1 MTKPTAPPLGEFE
14 RIARFFAP
22 LAGPEALNLKD
33 DVALIDGPA
42 GEQYALTTDTIIEG
56 VDYFPN
62 DPPFQVAQKLLR
74 VNLSDI
80 AAKAAT
86 PFGYLLT
93 TALPKSH
100 GDAWLE
106 QFAQGLAA
114 DQKEFGVVLLGG
126 DSSGTPGP
134 TSLTLALIGKV
145 AKGGAVLRSTAQAG
159 DHLYV
164 SGTIGDSALGLAVR
178 KGELGNGLNEAERD
192 YLVDR
197 YRLPRPRVALGPR
210 LAGIAHAMIDISDGL
225 IGDLGH
231 LCAASRLRGI
241 VRQTLLPLSP
251 AARSAIAANPRLN
264 TAVTGGGDD
273 YELLF
278 TAPAE
283 AAEVIAQAS
292 AAVGVPVTAIGAMEK
307 GEGVALLDAAGHEVK
322 VEQKGY
328 AHFS

>member
-1 MTKPTAPPLGEFE
+1 MTKPTTPPLGEFE

-22 LAGPEALNLKD
+22 LAGPGALNLTD

-56 VDYFPN
+56 VDYFPD

-80 AAKAAT
+80 AAKGAA

-93 TALPKSH
+93 TALPKAQ
-100 GDAWLE
+100 GDAWLDE
-106 QFAQGLAA
+106 FTKGLAA
-114 DQKEFGVVLLGG
+114 DQKEFGVMLLGG

-134 TSLTLALIGKV
+134 ATLTLALIGKV
-145 AKGGAVLRSTAQAG
+145 TKGKAVLRSTAHAG
-159 DHLYV
+159 DQIYV
-164 SGTIGDSALGLAVR
+164 SGTLGDAALGLAAR
-178 KGELGNGLNEAERD
+178 RGEIGTELGATERD
-192 YLVDR
+192 YLIDR
-197 YRLPRPRVALGPR
+197 YRLPRPRVALGQA

-225 IGDLGH
+225 LADLEH
-231 LCAASRLRGI
+231 ICSASGLRGV
-241 VRQTLLPLSP
+241 VRQPLLPLSP
-251 AARSAIAANPRLN
+251 AARAAIAVNPTLN
-264 TAVTGGGDD
+264 IAVTGGGDD

-278 TAPAE
+278 SAPAE
-283 AAEVIAQAS
+283 AAEAIAKAS

-307 GEGVALLDAAGHEVK
+307 GQGFALLDAAGRAMR
-322 VEQKGY
+322 VELKGY

>member
-1 MTKPTAPPLGEFE
+1 MTKPTTPPLGEFE

-22 LAGPEALNLKD
+22 LAGPGALNLTD

-56 VDYFPN
+56 VDYFPD

-80 AAKAAT
+80 AAKGAT

-93 TALPKSH
+93 TALPKTH
-100 GDAWLE
+100 GEAWLE
-106 QFAQGLAA
+106 EFTKGLAA
-114 DQKEFGVVLLGG
+114 DQKEFGVMLLGG

-134 TSLTLALIGKV
+134 ATLTLALIGKV
-145 AKGGAVLRSTAQAG
+145 AKGRAVLRSTARAG
-159 DHLYV
+159 DQIYV
-164 SGTIGDSALGLAVR
+164 SGTLGDAALGLAVR
-178 KGELGNGLNEAERD
+178 KGEIGPALGAAERD
-192 YLVDR
+192 YLIDR
-197 YRLPRPRVALGPR
+197 YRLPRPRVALGQA

-225 IGDLGH
+225 LADLGH
-231 LCAASRLRGI
+231 VCSASGLRG
-241 VRQTLLPLSP
+241 VVHQPLLPLSP
-251 AARSAIAANPRLN
+251 AARAVIAANPNLN

-283 AAEVIAQAS
+283 AAEAIAKAY

-307 GEGVALLDAAGHEVK
+307 GQGLALLDAAGRAVK
-322 VEQKGY
+322 VELKGY

>member
-22 LAGPEALNLKD
+22 LAGPEALNLQD

-56 VDYFPN
+56 VDYFPD

-80 AAKAAT
+80 AAKGAT

-106 QFAQGLAA
+106 QFTKGLAA
-114 DQKEFGVVLLGG
+114 DQKEFGVMLLGG

-134 TSLTLALIGKV
+134 ATLTLALIGKV
-145 AKGGAVLRSTAQAG
+145 AKGRAVLRSTAQEG
-159 DHLYV
+159 DQIFV
-164 SGTIGDSALGLAVR
+164 SGTLGDSALGLAVR
-178 KGELGNGLNEAERD
+178 KGELGNALTDAERD
-192 YLVDR
+192 YLIDR

-210 LAGIAHAMIDISDGL
+210 LVGIAHAMIDISDGL
-225 IGDLGH
+225 LGDLEH
-231 LCAASRLRGI
+231 ICAASRLRG
-241 VRQTLLPLSP
+241 VVHQARLPLSP
-251 AARSAIAANPRLN
+251 ASRSAITANPRLN

-283 AAEVIAQAS
+283 AVEAIARAA

-307 GEGVALLDAAGHEVK
+307 GEGVGLLDAAGQAVR

>member
-1 MTKPTAPPLGEFE
+1 MTKPTTPPLGEFE

-22 LAGPEALNLKD
+22 LAGPEALNLQD
-33 DVALIDGPA
+33 DVALIDGPT

-56 VDYFPN
+56 VDYFPD

-80 AAKAAT
+80 AAKGAT

-93 TALPKSH
+93 TALPASH

-106 QFAQGLAA
+106 PFTQGLAA
-114 DQKEFGVVLLGG
+114 DQKEFGVMLLGG

-134 TSLTLALIGKV
+134 ATLTLALLGKV
-145 AKGGAVLRSTAQAG
+145 ARGKAVLRSTAQEG
-159 DHLYV
+159 DQIFV
-164 SGTIGDSALGLAVR
+164 SGTLGDSALGLAVR
-178 KGELGNGLNEAERD
+178 KGALGQALTNAERD

-210 LAGIAHAMIDISDGL
+210 LVGIAHAMIDISDGL
-225 IGDLGH
+225 LGDLEH
-231 LCAASRLRGI
+231 ICAASRLRG
-241 VRQTLLPLSP
+241 VVHQPRLPMSP
-251 AARSAIAANPRLN
+251 AAQRAIAANPRLN
-264 TAVTGGGDD
+264 IAVTGGGDD

-283 AAEVIAQAS
+283 AADAIAQAS
-292 AAVGVPVTAIGAMEK
+292 ASVGVPVTAIGAVER
-307 GEGVALLDAAGHEVK
+307 GEGIALLDAAGQALK

>member
-22 LAGPEALNLKD
+22 LAGPGALNLTD

-42 GEQYALTTDTIIEG
+42 GEQYALTTDTIVES
-56 VDYFPN
+56 VDYFPD

-80 AAKAAT
+80 AAKGAT

-93 TALPKSH
+93 TALPQSH

-106 QFAQGLAA
+106 QFTQGLAA
-114 DQKEFGVVLLGG
+114 DQKEFGVMLLGG

-145 AKGGAVLRSTAQAG
+145 ATGRAVLRSTAQAG
-159 DHLYV
+159 DTIYV
-164 SGTIGDSALGLAVR
+164 SGTLGDSALGLAVR
-178 KGELGNGLNEAERD
+178 KGEIGPELGEAERD

-210 LAGIAHAMIDISDGL
+210 LGGIAHAMIDISDGL
-225 IGDLGH
+225 LSDLGH
-231 LCAASRLRGI
+231 ICAASRLRGI
-241 VRQTLLPLSP
+241 VQQPSLPFSP
-251 AARSAIAANPRLN
+251 AARTAIAANPGLN
-264 TAVTGGGDD
+264 IAVTGGGDD

-278 TAPAE
+278 TAPAA
-283 AAEVIAQAS
+283 AAEAIAQIS

-307 GEGVALLDAAGHEVK
+307 GEGFVLLDAAGQVVK
-322 VEQKGY
+322 VERKGY

>member
-1 MTKPTAPPLGEFE
+1 MTKATAPPLGEFE

-22 LAGPEALNLKD
+22 LAGRGALNLTD

-56 VDYFPN
+56 VDYFPD

-80 AAKAAT
+80 AAKGAT

-93 TALPKSH
+93 TALAKTQ

-106 QFAQGLAA
+106 QFTQGLAA

-134 TSLTLALIGKV
+134 ATLTLALIGKV
-145 AKGGAVLRSTAQAG
+145 AKGRAVLRSTAQAG
-159 DHLYV
+159 DQIYV
-164 SGTIGDSALGLAVR
+164 SGTLGDSALGLAVR
-178 KGELGNGLNEAERD
+178 KGEIGAELSATERD

-197 YRLPRPRVALGPR
+197 YRLPRPRAALGPR

-225 IGDLGH
+225 LSDLGH
-231 LCAASRLRGI
+231 ICAASRLHGVLHQPR
-241 VRQTLLPLSP
+241 LPLSP
-251 AARSAIAANPRLN
+251 AARAAIAVNPRLN

-278 TAPAE
+278 TAPAT
-283 AAEVIAQAS
+283 AAEAIAQVS
-292 AAVGVPVTAIGAMEK
+292 VAVGVPVTAIGVMEK
-307 GEGVALLDAAGHEVK
+307 GEGFALLDAAGHVVK
-322 VEQKGY
+322 VERKGY

>member
-22 LAGPEALNLKD
+22 LAGPGALNLTD

-56 VDYFPN
+56 VDYFPD

-93 TALPKSH
+93 TALPRSH

-106 QFAQGLAA
+106 QFTNGLAA
-114 DQKEFGVVLLGG
+114 DQKEFGVMLLGG

-134 TSLTLALIGKV
+134 ATLTLALIGKV
-145 AKGGAVLRSTAQAG
+145 ATGRAVLRSTARAG
-159 DHLYV
+159 DHIYV
-164 SGTIGDSALGLAVR
+164 SGTLGDSALGLAVR
-178 KGELGNGLNEAERD
+178 KGEIGQELSDAERE

-197 YRLPRPRVALGPR
+197 YRVPRPRVALGPR
-210 LAGIAHAMIDISDGL
+210 LGGIAHAMIDISDGL
-225 IGDLGH
+225 LSDLGH
-231 LCAASRLRGI
+231 VCAASRVRGV
-241 VRQTLLPLSP
+241 VRQPLLPLSP
-251 AARSAIAANPRLN
+251 ASRTAIAANPTLN
-264 TAVTGGGDD
+264 IAVTGGGDD

-278 TAPAE
+278 TAPAG
-283 AAEVIAQAS
+283 AAESIAQAS
-292 AAVGVPVTAIGAMEK
+292 AAVGVPVIAIGAMEK
-307 GEGVALLDAAGHEVK
+307 GDGVALLDAAGREVK